1 MALACAAAL
10 PMLVQ
15 AEYYYVLGFTV
26 MQLIIMAT
34 AWNILAGLPAT

>member
-1 MALACAAAL
+1 MKNFLIGVAVALACAAML

-26 MQLIIMAT
+26 LQLIIMAT
-34 AWNILAGLPAT
+34 A